1 MAADTRTTDTAAVIR
16 ARTHVMS
23 CDATVVVTSAPG
35 TAPVPHIARSAIGRL
50 HELEQRWSRFLPTSE
65 ISELNASPGVLRQV
79 SPDTFRLVEALV
91 RAWHATGGAF
101 DPTLLGALVHLGYGT
116 SRERSD
122 LTTSLAPG
130 AVPRGRPAE
139 ILVRADDRAVM
150 LPAGTT
156 LDPGG
161 LGKGLAADL
170 IVDEV
175 MAAGAA
181 GVLVEVGGD
190 LRVHGRPPVGGV
202 WPISIDDT
210 GDVIE
215 LTHGGVATSS
225 SRLRTWTTDG
235 DVRHHLLDPTTLLST
250 ATDVESCT
258 VIAGTAAWAESFTK
272 VAFSRGARAAIAE
285 YERLGLAASIVTADG
300 VVATSDWDEYRR

>member
-1 MAADTRTTDTAAVIR
+1 
-16 ARTHVMS
+16 MS
-23 CDATVVVTSAPG
+23 CDATVVVTSA
-35 TAPVPHIARSAIGRL
+35 ADPVADPHIVRLAIGRL

-79 SPDTFRLVEALV
+79 GPDTFRLVEALV
-91 RAWHATGGAF
+91 LAWHATDGAF
-101 DPTLLGALVHLGYGT
+101 DPTLLGTLVHLGYGA
-116 SRERSD
+116 SRDRAE

-130 AVPRGRPAE
+130 TAPRGCPAE

-150 LPAGTT
+150 LPPGTT

-170 IVDEV
+170 IVDEII
-175 MAAGAA
+175 AAGAA
-181 GVLVEVGGD
+181 GALVEIGGD
-190 LRVHGRPPVGGV
+190 LRVRGRPPVGDA

-210 GDVIE
+210 GEVIE
-215 LTHGGVATSS
+215 LAQGGVATSS

-235 DVRHHLLDPTTLLST
+235 DRRHHLLDPATLRSTTT
-250 ATDVESCT
+250 GVESCT

-272 VAFSRGARAAIAE
+272 VAFTRGADAAIAE
-285 YERLGLAASIVTADG
+285 YERRGLAASIVTADG
-300 VVATSDWDEYRR
+300 VVTTCDWKEYRR

>member
-1 MAADTRTTDTAAVIR
+1 MAADTRVDTPSVVR
-16 ARTHVMS
+16 AQTHVMS
-23 CDATVVVTSAPG
+23 CDATVVVTSSPDTVAGPNI
-35 TAPVPHIARSAIGRL
+35 VRSAIDRL
-50 HELEQRWSRFLPTSE
+50 HELEQRWSRFLPSSE

-79 SPDTFRLVEALV
+79 GPDTFRLVEALV
-91 RAWHATGGAF
+91 HAWHATDGAF
-101 DPTLLGALVHLGYGT
+101 DPTLLGTLVHLGYGA
-116 SRERSD
+116 SREQAE

-130 AVPRGRPAE
+130 TAPGGRPAE

-150 LPAGTT
+150 LPPGTT

-170 IVDEV
+170 IVDEI

-181 GVLVEVGGD
+181 GALVEIGGD
-190 LRVHGRPPVGGV
+190 LRVQGRPPAGAA

-210 GDVIE
+210 RAVVE
-215 LTHGGVATSS
+215 LARGGVATSS
-225 SRLRTWTTDG
+225 SRLRTWTIDG
-235 DVRHHLLDPTTLLST
+235 DRRHHLLDPTTQRST

-272 VAFSRGARAAIAE
+272 VAFCRGASAAIAV
-285 YERLGLAASIVTADG
+285 YERLGLAASVVTAQG
-300 VVATSDWDEYRR
+300 VVTTSDWNEYVR

>member
-1 MAADTRTTDTAAVIR
+1 
-16 ARTHVMS
+16 MS

-65 ISELNASPGVLRQV
+65 ISELNASPGVPRQV
-79 SPDTFRLVEALV
+79 GPDTFRLIEALV
-91 RAWHATGGAF
+91 LAWHATDGAF
-101 DPTLLGALVHLGYGT
+101 DPTLLGTLVHLGYGT
-116 SRERSD
+116 SRDRSD

-130 AVPRGRPAE
+130 TAPRGRPAE

-150 LPAGTT
+150 LPTGTT

-190 LRVHGRPPVGGV
+190 LRVHGRPPVGDA

-215 LTHGGVATSS
+215 LPQGGVATSS
-225 SRLRTWTTDG
+225 SRLRTWTAHG
-235 DVRHHLLDPTTLLST
+235 DRRHHLVDPTTLRST

-272 VAFSRGARAAIAE
+272 VAFSRGARTAIAE
-285 YERLGLAASIVTADG
+285 YERLGLAASIVTTDG
-300 VVATSDWDEYRR
+300 VVTTSDWDGYRR

>member
-1 MAADTRTTDTAAVIR
+1 MAADTQAAAPVVRT
-16 ARTHVMS
+16 RTHVMS
-23 CDATVVVTSAPG
+23 CDATVVVTSEPG
-35 TAPVPHIARSAIGRL
+35 TVDEPSVVSSAIARL

-79 SPDTFRLVEALV
+79 SPDTFVLVEALV

-101 DPTLLGALVHLGYGT
+101 DPTMLGALVHLGYGT
-116 SRERSD
+116 SRDRSER
-122 LTTSLAPG
+122 TTSLTAD
-130 AVPRGRPAE
+130 ATPRGRPAE
-139 ILVRADDRAVM
+139 ILVRADDLAVM
-150 LPAGTT
+150 LPMGTT

-170 IVDEV
+170 VVDEI

-181 GVLVEVGGD
+181 GALVEVGGD
-190 LRVHGRPPVGGV
+190 LRVRGRPPVGHA
-202 WPISIDDT
+202 WPITIDDT
-210 GDVIE
+210 GEVIE
-215 LTHGGVATSS
+215 LAGGGLGTSS
-225 SRLRTWTTDG
+225 SRLRTWTVD
-235 DVRHHLLDPTTLLST
+235 DDRRHHLLDPTTLRST
-250 ATDVESCT
+250 TTDVESCT

-272 VAFSRGARAAIAE
+272 VAFTHGARAAIAE